1 MWIQI
6 KRVSSA
12 HLCESEESI
21 PKFHTNEIL
30 LNAPYPSQF
39 VQNLYIYNK
48 SYSSLHFALKK
59 KKTNSMNMGPLQIQ
73 ST

>member
-12 HLCESEESI
+12 ELCETEEST

-30 LNAPYPSQF
+30 LNVPYPSVCVKFIHIQQKLIKPPLCF
-39 VQNLYIYNK
+39 
-48 SYSSLHFALKK
+48 KK
-59 KKTNSMNMGPLQIQ
+59 KKNSMNMGPLQIH